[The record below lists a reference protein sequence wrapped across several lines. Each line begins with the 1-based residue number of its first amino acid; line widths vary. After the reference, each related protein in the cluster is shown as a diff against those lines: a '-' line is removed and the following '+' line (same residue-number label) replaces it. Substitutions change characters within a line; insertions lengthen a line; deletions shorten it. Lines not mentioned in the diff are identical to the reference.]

1 MKHITIKGRLTK
13 DAEIKTFGNDDKVL
27 NFSVAVDDGYKED
40 KSTYFFE
47 CLFFRTGLSTHLTKG
62 TEVIVIGN
70 LKTRMYNDKTYL
82 QVKAS
87 IVDVI
92 WASKKTHTSDNRY
105 AEGDNLSDN
114 NNDQQ
119 TTNDLDDE
127 IPF

>member
-1 MKHITIKGRLTK
+1 
-13 DAEIKTFGNDDKVL
+13 
-27 NFSVAVDDGYKED
+27 
-40 KSTYFFE
+40 
-47 CLFFRTGLSTHLTKG
+47 
-62 TEVIVIGN
+62 
-70 LKTRMYNDKTYL
+70 MYNEKTYL

-114 NNDQQ
+114 NNEQQ
-119 TTNDLDDE
+119 TTNDEDDE

>member
-1 MKHITIKGRLTK
+1 
-13 DAEIKTFGNDDKVL
+13 
-27 NFSVAVDDGYKED
+27 
-40 KSTYFFE
+40 
-47 CLFFRTGLSTHLTKG
+47 
-62 TEVIVIGN
+62 
-70 LKTRMYNDKTYL
+70 MYNDKTYL

-92 WASKKTHTSDNRY
+92 WASKKSHTSNRY

-114 NNDQQ
+114 NNEQQ

>member
-47 CLFFRTGLSTHLTKG
+47 CSFFRTGLSTHLTKG

-92 WASKKTHTSDNRY
+92 WASKKTQPSNNY
-105 AEGDNLSDN
+105 VEGNNLSDN
-114 NNDQQ
+114 SNEQQ
-119 TTNDLDDE
+119 ASDLDDE

>member
-1 MKHITIKGRLTK
+1 MKNITIKGRLTK
-13 DAEIKTFGNDDKVL
+13 DAEIKSFSNDNKVL

-47 CLFFRTGLSTHLTKG
+47 CSFFRTGLSTHLTKG
-62 TEVIVIGN
+62 TEVIVVGEF
-70 LKTRMYNDKTYL
+70 KTRTYNDKTYL

-92 WASKKTHTSDNRY
+92 WASKKTQPSNNY
-105 AEGDNLSDN
+105 VEGDNLSDN
-114 NNDQQ
+114 NNEQQ
-119 TTNDLDDE
+119 IASDLDDE